1 MERLSEQ
8 LNDLSVRTKKTEDVI
23 DAART
28 RNRAALESQH
38 ATLQMAVDKAAAR
51 AANTGATISSK
62 WHEMRSTLDGQ
73 FASMRAEVDERRA
86 ERDVKR
92 AEHRADRAEQDA
104 ADVIDFALYA
114 LDQAE
119 YAIVDAVLARADADA
134 LALQQ

>member
-8 LNDLSVRTKKTEDVI
+8 LNDLSVRAKKTEDVV

-28 RNRAALESQH
+28 RNRAALESQR
-38 ATLQMAVDKAAAR
+38 AMLQTAVDKAAAS
-51 AANTGATISSK
+51 AAGTSATISSK
-62 WHEMRSTLDGQ
+62 WHEMRSTIDGQ

-86 ERDVKR
+86 EWGLKR
-92 AEHRADRAEQDA
+92 AEHRADLAEQDA
-104 ADVIDFALYA
+104 ADAVDLAIYI

-134 LALQQ
+134 LYR